1 MVLEDWI
8 LFQGDGNWR
17 MPDEM
22 RRHFAGQLALL
33 ADKSR
38 NGHLNSACI
47 EVDDSDNT
55 LSLNDDDS
63 IRDEYSAPEILDGGA
78 SAGFSSAVF
87 SVGVLLDEMRRG
99 STYWSEQHWDSSAF
113 RAAIAEKG
121 DEWLD
126 IPLDDPLRTVIK
138 ACTAV
143 RSENRPQTLGELRAL
158 FSEVGV
164 QVPELSSNSE
174 PGKPEREE
182 PDGDE
187 ARSSENEYTEKE
199 STDDGNQEESDDRAE
214 KARRLI
220 KKSEVAVG
228 IDLGTSYSTVAYYK
242 DGQLHFLEI
251 RRQNSTPSVIFFED
265 AEKQIY
271 GETALRKGIAYPES
285 LFKHFKRHIG
295 EEKKFPFVCH
305 NKQKKPES
313 FTYIVDTNAFI
324 NDPQILDGIDKRH
337 HIIVPKAI
345 YEELNYRL
353 GEDDTHYQAK
363 EAIAAIDE
371 KKSII
376 SFEDSDMSR
385 LPSDYFDYEEHNNH
399 NRNDNRVLAI
409 ALAHNDPS
417 TVIITSDKG
426 IHTKAGWLKK
436 EQGAK
441 FQVKTLKEFQYEK
454 STKFDDPA
462 DLQLSGQDGEVLFLK
477 YLRREMEKE
486 LGIVTHAVITV
497 PQLFNTFERDKT
509 KEAALAAGF
518 TEVELETEP
527 VAAAVAYGLDQE
539 EGKNLLIYDFGGG
552 TFDVA
557 IIRRDGDGF
566 HVLGTG
572 GDPKLGGE
580 DFTQKL
586 VETFEDQ
593 LLDDENLD
601 MNDEDS
607 SGLSHEE
614 FCKNR
619 EQIWSKCEQ
628 LKIALSDSDKEEVSI
643 RVYVQPGSQKD
654 VTFELS
660 REDFE
665 GITAE
670 LEERSRKAMES
681 ALNAAGLTRGDIDSV
696 IMAGGTSSIP
706 CLHSFVEEYFGKQTP
721 VMKDRNTATL
731 IAAGAAA
738 FADRKW
744 NPDSTIHQKIR
755 IYENTIDDLGVGY
768 KRDSSDLHYRFDSLV
783 AAGTVLPCRSQSR
796 DYSLPKDG
804 TKDLTIMFYTRQAGS
819 TSELTTDDGIEY
831 IGKVLIKN
839 LPPLRQA
846 ESVVRV
852 TFELTKE
859 YLLNAIVN
867 VLDRNDNVIRSESVR
882 INKVGV

>member
-8 LFQGDGNWR
+8 LLQGDGNWR

-22 RRHFAGQLALL
+22 RKHFAWQLALL
-33 ADKSR
+33 AEKSS
-38 NGHLNSACI
+38 NGHLNGACI
-47 EVDDSDNT
+47 EIDDSNNT
-55 LSLNDDDS
+55 LSLNDDKS
-63 IRDEYSAPEILDGGA
+63 IRDEYAAPEILDGKA
-78 SAGFSSAVF
+78 SAGFSSAAF

-99 STYWSEQHWDSSAF
+99 STYWSEQKWDAPAF

-126 IPLDDPLRTVIK
+126 VPQDDPLRKVIK
-138 ACTAV
+138 ACTSV
-143 RSENRPQTLGELRAL
+143 HSEDRPWTLDELNAL
-158 FSEVGV
+158 LRESGV
-164 QVPELSSNSE
+164 PVP
-174 PGKPEREE
+174 
-182 PDGDE
+182 
-187 ARSSENEYTEKE
+187 EKE
-199 STDDGNQEESDDRAE
+199 SENSESRNEEEQEKNHSNTSGDEQTEAKKTEGNDSDESSDDYEETHHNVKESD
-214 KARRLI
+214 
-220 KKSEVAVG
+220 VAVG

-265 AEKQIY
+265 TDKQIF

-313 FTYIVDTNAFI
+313 FTYIIDTNAFI
-324 NDPQILDGIDKRH
+324 NDPQILDGIDSRH
-337 HIIVPKAI
+337 HIIVPKVI

-353 GEDDTHYQAK
+353 GEDATHYRAK

-371 KKSII
+371 KKDII
-376 SFEDSDMSR
+376 LFENADMGR
-385 LPSDYFDYEEHNNH
+385 LPPDFFSYEDHTNN

-417 TVIITSDKG
+417 TVVITSDRG
-426 IHTKAGWLKK
+426 IHTKAGWLRK

-454 STKFDDPA
+454 STKFDNPA
-462 DLQLSGQDGEVLFLK
+462 DIQLSGQDGEVLFLK

-486 LGIVTHAVITV
+486 LGVVTHAVITV

-518 TEVELETEP
+518 SEVDLETEP
-527 VAAAVAYGLDQE
+527 VAAAVAYGLDQGE
-539 EGKNLLIYDFGGG
+539 EKNLLIYDFGGG

-572 GDPKLGGE
+572 GDPRLGGE
-580 DFTQKL
+580 DFTQML
-586 VETFEDQ
+586 VDRFMDQ
-593 LLDDENLD
+593 LLDDEELD
-601 MNDEDS
+601 MNDEES
-607 SGLSHEE
+607 SGLSHDEY
-614 FCKNR
+614 CKNK

-628 LKIALSDSDKEEVSI
+628 LKIDLSESDNEEVSI

-660 REDFE
+660 RDDFE
-665 GITAE
+665 DITGE
-670 LEERSRKAMES
+670 LVERSRKALEK
-681 ALNAAGLTRGDIDSV
+681 ALKSAGLSRGDIDSV

-706 CLHSFVEEYFGKQTP
+706 CLHSFVEQYFGDQTP
-721 VMKDRNTATL
+721 IMKDRNTATL

-738 FADRKW
+738 FADREW
-744 NPDSTIHQKIR
+744 NPDSTIHQKIH

-768 KRDSSDLHYRFDSLV
+768 KRDSSDLHYRFDALV
-783 AAGTVLPCRSQSR
+783 AAGTGLPCRSQSR

-819 TSELTTDDGIEY
+819 TAELTTDDGIRY
-831 IGKVLIKN
+831 IGKILIKD
-839 LPPLRQA
+839 LPPLRQS

-859 YLLNAIVN
+859 YLLNVMVN
-867 VLDRNDNVIRSESVR
+867 VLDRNENVVKSESVR